1 MKWAFR
7 QKFDMVLLDLKN
19 VKPHLKN
26 YQILCMTAVSAP
38 SCVSPPHPVVTFPY
52 LVRYG
57 GHVDKGRICM

>member
-1 MKWAFR
+1 
-7 QKFDMVLLDLKN
+7 MVLLDLKN

-52 LVRYG
+52 LARYG